1 MKART
6 FISMMVMLITMVSM
20 TACENEDN
28 PVDIPV
34 DNKIIGTWSL
44 YGFGTIGEDKV
55 QEVNDKL
62 EKWWLDKRFTLVFMG
77 DGTLKGQTWA
87 NEVLGEYKIHGNIIE
102 FANLRTTLMAEQN
115 DGEKYYNALL
125 SVTHFEIKG
134 DQLLLYY
141 NDQQNYLLFDNVEKI
156 LEE

>member
-1 MKART
+1 
-6 FISMMVMLITMVSM
+6 M

-87 NEVLGEYKIHGNIIE
+87 NEILGEYKIHGNLIE

-115 DGEKYYNALL
+115 DGEKYYIALL

>member
-1 MKART
+1 MKKLVFTILFAT
-6 FISMMVMLITMVSM
+6 LFV
-20 TACENEDN
+20 ACENEDN
-28 PVDIPV
+28 PVDISIDDKV
-34 DNKIIGTWSL
+34 IGTWSL
-44 YGFGTIGEDKV
+44 FVFGSIGEDKV
-55 QEVNDKL
+55 QEVSDKK
-62 EKWWLDKRFTLVFMG
+62 EKWWLDKRSTLSFMG
-77 DGTLKGQTWA
+77 DGTLKGHTWA

-141 NDQQNYLLFDNVEKI
+141 NNQQNYLLFDNVEKI